1 MKALFVATVPA
12 TIKGFLLPFSRMLKE
27 EGWEVHAAAR
37 KMDNEKGLTGYFD
50 GLHDISFSRSF
61 LTALSLTPVA
71 LMQVTLLQKRERFS
85 IVHVHTPIAS
95 FITRLS
101 LSLLGKRRPVV
112 IYTVHGF
119 HFHPLGGRI
128 SNKMFLRA
136 EECAARFTDFLILI
150 NEHDYSIAVG
160 KRFPVRREVLY
171 IPGIGVDSAH
181 FNPSRIAAAD
191 IVDFRRRHD
200 IGERSRV
207 FVMVAEFNKGKNHIC
222 ALKALR
228 LLKGK
233 DVVMI
238 FAGEGKLRRRY
249 ESIAERMELMDEA
262 RFIGFEKNM
271 PLLLS
276 ASDCMVLPSMRE
288 GLPVSVMEAMAMGK
302 PVIGSDIR
310 GIRDLLKD
318 GAGLL
323 VPPNDHEA
331 LAEAMARII
340 EEPEKAAEMGKTG
353 RRRIL
358 KEYDISIIKERYLAV
373 YGKAAELAGTA
384 VEKEGR
390 RHEKKKPYAL
400 IAKRAIDV
408 IASLTAL
415 LIFSPLLALI
425 YVLVRIS
432 VGASAIFR
440 QERPG
445 LNGKP
450 FTIYKFRTMKD
461 LYDSG
466 GNLLPDEERITRLGY
481 FLRRTSLDELPEL
494 FNVLK
499 GDMSIVGPRP
509 LLMEYLPLYTEEQT
523 RRHEVKPGITGWAQ
537 VNGRNLLDWEKKFEL
552 DVWYVDNWSLWLDFK
567 IILKTV
573 MIILRREGI
582 SRYGKATVPKF
593 TGKKSESQ

>member
-1 MKALFVATVPA
+1 MKALFVTTVPETMRA
-12 TIKGFLLPFSRMLKE
+12 FLLPFSDMLKKA
-27 EGWEVHAAAR
+27 GWEVHAAASGID
-37 KMDNEKGLTGYFD
+37 KEGELLESFD
-50 GLHDISFSRSF
+50 ELHNISFSRVFPKALLLSPITV
-61 LTALSLTPVA
+61 LQTLSL
-71 LMQVTLLQKRERFS
+71 QIKERFS

-101 LSLLGKRRPVV
+101 LSLLGKRRPVI

-119 HFHPLGGRI
+119 HFHPLGGRL
-128 SNKMFLRA
+128 SNKLFFFA
-136 EECAARFTDFLILI
+136 ERFAARFTDFMVVI
-150 NEHDYSIAVG
+150 NEEDYSISL
-160 KRFPVRREVLY
+160 KESFPVRKAVLH
-171 IPGIGVDSAH
+171 IPGVGVDTSY
-181 FNPSRIAAAD
+181 FNPSRVEKSEID
-191 IVDFRRRHD
+191 CFRKRHG
-200 IGERSRV
+200 ISEFGKV
-207 FVMVAEFNKGKNHIC
+207 FVMVAEFNKGKKHDV
-222 ALKALR
+222 ALKAMK
-228 LLKGK
+228 LLEQR

-238 FAGEGKLRRRY
+238 FAGEGKLRQRH
-249 ESIAERMELMDEA
+249 ESLAAKMGLLGKV

-271 PLLLS
+271 PVLLA

-288 GLPVSVMEAMAMGK
+288 GLPRSVMEAMAMGK

-323 VPPNDHEA
+323 VPPNDYVA
-331 LAEAMARII
+331 LAEAMTRII
-340 EEPEKAAEMGKTG
+340 EEPEKAAEMGKIG
-353 RRRIL
+353 RKRIEE
-358 KEYDISIIKERYLAV
+358 KYDISMIMEQLISLYR
-373 YGKAAELAGTA
+373 KAAELAVTSSG
-384 VEKEGR
+384 KEAKRSG
-390 RHEKKKPYAL
+390 KKKPYEQ
-400 IAKRAIDV
+400 IAKRTFDV
-408 IASLTAL
+408 VASSTAL
-415 LIFSPLLALI
+415 LALSPLLTLI
-425 YVLVRIS
+425 YALVGIRL
-432 VGASAIFR
+432 GASAIFR

-461 LYDSG
+461 LCDSE

-509 LLMEYLPLYTEEQT
+509 LLMEYLPLYTDEQM

-573 MIILRREGI
+573 MIIFRRVGI
-582 SRYGKATVPKF
+582 SKFGKATVPRF
-593 TGKKSESQ
+593 TGKGGNAK